1 MKVTKI
7 VCCVLVVLFIGSIV
21 MYAATKNDNWLVV
34 LGLSVCTVP
43 ALPFVALAD
52 YAGYRKK
59 HPEKYAA
66 KEAARKARE
75 DELWQKRQEM
85 KYAKSIVE
93 VKLLGGGS
101 VKQKRAGAGGFALGG
116 LLFGLP
122 GAIAGAVI
130 PDGTEQRQRFAV
142 KYGDGQ
148 VEVKE
153 LHPNSWEYKE
163 LMKHVKWEDLK

>member
-7 VCCVLVVLFIGSIV
+7 FCSGVAVLFFGSII
-21 MYAATKNDNWLVV
+21 MYAATKNDNWLGV
-34 LGLSVCTVP
+34 LGLAAIMVP
-43 ALPFVALAD
+43 VIPIVVLAD
-52 YAGYRKK
+52 YGAWYRKK
-59 HPEKYAA
+59 HP
-66 KEAARKARE
+66 KEAERRAKAE
-75 DELWQKRQEM
+75 EQWQKREAM
-85 KYAKSIVE
+85 KYARSIVE

-101 VKQKRAGAGGFALGG
+101 VKQKRAGVGGFALGG
-116 LLFGLP
+116 FLFGLP
-122 GAIAGAVI
+122 GAIVGSFI

-142 KYGDGQ
+142 RYGDGR

>member
-1 MKVTKI
+1 
-7 VCCVLVVLFIGSIV
+7 
-21 MYAATKNDNWLVV
+21 
-34 LGLSVCTVP
+34 
-43 ALPFVALAD
+43 
-52 YAGYRKK
+52 
-59 HPEKYAA
+59 
-66 KEAARKARE
+66 
-75 DELWQKRQEM
+75 
-85 KYAKSIVE
+85 

-122 GAIAGAVI
+122 GAIAGAFI

-142 KYGDGQ
+142 KYGDGR